1 MVSWLYALE
10 CNTYKVLYPLSLFI
24 WKFAIVV
31 LLLNHKII
39 AHTQILFAHA
49 LVCWYCFV
57 WYLCS
62 KGSPVPTQP
71 WGSTQRYKTCKHFG
85 MHMHFSYII
94 IIYLCTI
101 KHFHAQQISNLFH
114 KLMEAYNSVQL
125 DKDLHPHLAD
135 FGLAMFQKDIMCV
148 SVENWKSSGKP
159 TGGFHKRNMVGTL
172 IYMAPEILRKHI
184 HTEKSDVYSF
194 AISIK
199 WGLSSL

>member
-1 MVSWLYALE
+1 
-10 CNTYKVLYPLSLFI
+10 
-24 WKFAIVV
+24 
-31 LLLNHKII
+31 
-39 AHTQILFAHA
+39 
-49 LVCWYCFV
+49 
-57 WYLCS
+57 
-62 KGSPVPTQP
+62 
-71 WGSTQRYKTCKHFG
+71 
-85 MHMHFSYII
+85 MHFSYII

-101 KHFHAQQISNLFH
+101 KHFHAQQIFNLFH

-135 FGLAMFQKDIMCV
+135 FGLAMFQKDIKRV

-199 WGLSSL
+199 